1 MSSKLNITRIF
12 LLLILFIKIIS
23 YLEEGNEDKELG
35 ENDIRKIN
43 MTYGQDEKLYF
54 KYTNVSYYI
63 TILSCTPGAK
73 IDFVNISSSTG
84 NVSGKRIDNQI
95 YTVELK
101 DKDLSEPQEGYISFN
116 VSNINDNDVDVEIT
130 SVRQNSATEYKKI
143 DYQLDQ
149 EIKVD
154 KNNFVIFLDDEE
166 VEKFDMKFSF
176 NNDINNEVCYGF
188 IRLPFNDEKYLP
200 MGKSFKQLKC
210 ENFSGSS
217 KQLSVENKVKDS
229 SNGLK
234 NYIAFIFSINSNN
247 GEIKEYSFT
256 INSEIINVFLIVSIV
271 IALIFAV
278 ITFFLIR
285 RKQSSE
291 SSSIEGE
298 ENSYNKKEEK
308 EEKEEK
314 GDKEEATEN

>member
-43 MTYGQDEKLYF
+43 MTNGQDEKLYF

-84 NVSGKRIDNQI
+84 SVSGKRIDNQI

-166 VEKFDMKFSF
+166 VEK
-176 NNDINNEVCYGF
+176 
-188 IRLPFNDEKYLP
+188 
-200 MGKSFKQLKC
+200 
-210 ENFSGSS
+210 
-217 KQLSVENKVKDS
+217 
-229 SNGLK
+229 
-234 NYIAFIFSINSNN
+234 
-247 GEIKEYSFT
+247 
-256 INSEIINVFLIVSIV
+256 
-271 IALIFAV
+271 
-278 ITFFLIR
+278 
-285 RKQSSE
+285 
-291 SSSIEGE
+291 
-298 ENSYNKKEEK
+298 
-308 EEKEEK
+308 
-314 GDKEEATEN
+314 